1 MKPVFWVLNSFLVFF
16 LFDSFA
22 QQQRFT
28 DSLEAYD
35 GLLGKAEFD
44 FIRRNNVTIKNGE
57 FTYFYNDQDSIDE
70 AYTRKILVQ
79 GNYKNALK
87 SGEWSF
93 VNKRFRPTST
103 PIVDGYSVIHKSAGV
118 EHAVRVPFVDGSAL
132 GAGLVV
138 TNQIENSQLSKNL
151 FTARANFENNIF
163 VGKFEAFSD
172 SIRISGEID
181 EDGLFASTWTFEH
194 FNGEKI
200 IEKRSFEKGVLI
212 GHEIIRNGKTF
223 EIQHVGLSKN
233 PEDEGEWVLINADI
247 HYFNILLRTNMGK
260 RAEDKNKLL
269 TDSIIMQ
276 SNLFLKY
283 GLTSFREFDGLN
295 LWRIDGDETH
305 LFLPKLRVRKF
316 PYTDEERSL
325 IAKARAQIQESR
337 AIIKDYLRDP
347 QVELNKHAYREL
359 ALYYEIYTEYR
370 DELLKLERVFDLLN
384 LPSYEFI
391 NREEIMPYIFEG
403 ISYPEQVTFT
413 YQDNESSEIVEFPA
427 NIKVEDATIRRLAEH
442 SEEILRGLQ
451 SKLDQVKPIIERNR
465 KRFEI
470 VDKERELLQK
480 RDTIKHLFT
489 NANKDEKFNK
499 FHQRYAQI
507 FITKSDEIFVNYAKQ
522 EIEQRIE
529 LTDATLTCLQGFVDA
544 YIALIKLENKIERLE
559 EVYTRVVWNP
569 FTFTDMTELVKE
581 RVYNAYYLDVL
592 PFLLGD
598 LEQHVDCDKIL
609 SGVENF
615 EKLYDRMRELREMDT
630 RELERSLRRVRD
642 PRKVIE
648 LFDLKLDLN

>member
-1 MKPVFWVLNSFLVFF
+1 MLLFVSFIVCDLI
-16 LFDSFA
+16 A
-22 QQQRFT
+22 QQQTFN
-28 DSLEAYD
+28 DSIEAYS
-35 GLLGKAEFD
+35 GLKGKAEFD
-44 FIRRNNVTIKNGE
+44 FVRRNNVTIKNGKYT
-57 FTYFYNDQDSIDE
+57 FFYNAQDSIDS

-87 SGEWSF
+87 SGDWSF

-118 EHAVRVPFVDGSAL
+118 EHAVRIPFVDGSAF
-132 GAGLVV
+132 GSGLVV
-138 TNQIENSQLSKNL
+138 TNQIENSQLFKNL
-151 FTARANFENNIF
+151 FTARANFQNNSF

-172 SIRISGEID
+172 TIRVTGTID
-181 EDGLFASTWTFEH
+181 EDGLFTNTWIFEH
-194 FNGEKI
+194 LNGEKI
-200 IEKRSFEKGVLI
+200 VEKRYFEKGVLV

-260 RAEDKNKLL
+260 IAADKNKVL

-276 SNLFLKY
+276 SNLFLKHS
-283 GLTSFREFDGLN
+283 LTSFREFNGLSF
-295 LWRIDGDETH
+295 WKIDSDETH

-316 PYTDEERSL
+316 PYTDEERLL
-325 IAKARAQIQESR
+325 IEKARAQIQQSR

-359 ALYYEIYTEYR
+359 ALYYEIYSEYR

-391 NREEIMPYIFEG
+391 DRDEIMPFIFEG
-403 ISYPEQVTFT
+403 ITYPEQVTFT
-413 YQDNESSEIVEFPA
+413 YKDNESSESVEFPK
-427 NIKVEDATIRRLAEH
+427 NLKVEDATIESLSRHA
-442 SEEILRGLQ
+442 EEILEGLK
-451 SKLDQVKPIIERNR
+451 SKLDVVKPIIERNR

-470 VDKERELLQK
+470 VEKEQEMLQK

-489 NANKDEKFNK
+489 NGNRDENFNK
-499 FHQRYAQI
+499 FHQRYAHV
-507 FITKSDEIFVNYAKQ
+507 FIAKSNEIFVNYAKQ

-544 YIALIKLENKIERLE
+544 YNALIKLENKIERLE

-569 FTFTDMTELVKE
+569 FTFTDMTEIVKE

-598 LEQHVDCDKIL
+598 LEQRVDCDKIF

-615 EKLYDRMRELREMDT
+615 EKLYQRMRALREVDT
-630 RELERSLRRVRD
+630 RELERSLRRVHDANRI
-642 PRKVIE
+642 IE